1 MTLKINDL
9 ISEKEN
15 EMAEKIRDYAKLA
28 QDIIELTGGEDN
40 ISSVTH
46 CATRLRLVLN
56 HTPEDANKKIS
67 ALPGVV
73 SVVEKGGQFQV
84 VIGTHVT
91 DVYTAVADQI
101 HLDSKASGGMA
112 APKQSI
118 LTRVIGAMSGCMSPC
133 IYLMAACGLL
143 QGILIILSALFP
155 SFTATGTYEVLNFM
169 SWTPFTFLPVLI
181 AVAGSK
187 YFHCNTYIALL
198 CCCALVNPAWGE
210 IAARIADGESVRFL
224 IFELAETTYT
234 SSFLPPII
242 VVAVLAYLERFF
254 NKVLP
259 DVLKAV
265 FTPLLC
271 FLIMV
276 PATLIVLGPVTS
288 AAAHWI
294 ADAYGIFYDALPQ
307 LAALV
312 FGGLWECLV
321 IFGVHWTF
329 TPIVLADYEF
339 YGQCALQNMFAI
351 AACCQ
356 MAACFAIWFK
366 SRNKKTRMTAMSA
379 GITGIF
385 GITEPAVYGVTLP
398 LKKPFICACIGGG
411 VGSMIAS
418 FFNSCYFAYSGLAG
432 VLTIPNAYNAD
443 NPSSIYGAVLGT
455 LGGIIL
461 TFVLVMITGFR
472 EEPEEAAEYKET
484 TENHV
489 PQNSVSPQENG
500 NTMMQDTTIYAPLEG
515 ECMPLASVNDP
526 TFAQGV
532 LGEGIAI
539 RPSGGSLYSPVD
551 GTVSLLAE
559 TGHAVGLLAENET
572 ELLIH
577 VGLDTVTL
585 EGKPFQ
591 AKVVEGA
598 KVHKG
603 DLLMEINWDMIQ
615 AAGLEAVT
623 PVLVTGMDN
632 PEKLEILKDNGAAK
646 VGDPIIKITY

>member
-1 MTLKINDL
+1 
-9 ISEKEN
+9 
-15 EMAEKIRDYAKLA
+15 MAEKIRDYTKLA
-28 QDIIELTGGEDN
+28 QDIIELTGGEEN

-46 CATRLRLVLN
+46 CATRLRLVLVN
-56 HTPEDANKKIS
+56 TPKEANKKIS

-91 DVYTAVADQI
+91 DVYAAVSENL
-101 HLDSKASGGMA
+101 HLDTKTAGGTA
-112 APKQSI
+112 APRQSI
-118 LTRVIGAMSGCMSPC
+118 FAKVIAAMSGCMSPC

-143 QGILIILSALFP
+143 QGILIILAALFP
-155 SFTATGTYEVLNFM
+155 SFSETGTYKVLNFM

-198 CCCALVNPAWGE
+198 CCCALVNPSWGE

-242 VVAVLAYLERFF
+242 LVAVLACLERWF
-254 NKVLP
+254 NQVLP
-259 DVLKAV
+259 DILKAV

-294 ADAYGIFYDALPQ
+294 ADIYGIFYDAVPQ
-307 LAALV
+307 LAALI

-356 MAACFAIWFK
+356 MAACFAIWIK
-366 SRNKKTRMTAMSA
+366 SRNKRTKMTALSS

-398 LKKPFICACIGGG
+398 LKRPFICACIGGG
-411 VGSMIAS
+411 IGSMIAS
-418 FFNSCYFAYSGLAG
+418 FFHSYYYAYSGLAG
-432 VLTIPNAYNAD
+432 VLTIPNAYHAG

-455 LGGIIL
+455 LGGMVL
-461 TFVLVMITGFR
+461 TFVFVMVTGFQ
-472 EEPEEAAEYKET
+472 EEPEEPSSEEPEERSGKSAEEKPQSSRSVLEHRR
-484 TENHV
+484 TED
-489 PQNSVSPQENG
+489 QKL
-500 NTMMQDTTIYAPLEG
+500 TICAPLNG
-515 ECMPLASVNDP
+515 ECMPLSSVNDP

-532 LGEGIAI
+532 LGQGIAI
-539 RPSGGSLYSPVD
+539 RPTGGNLYAPAD
-551 GTVSLLAE
+551 GTVVLLAE
-559 TGHAVGLLAENET
+559 TGHAVGLLTENGT

-585 EGKPFQ
+585 EGKPFRV
-591 AKVVEGA
+591 KISEGA
-598 KVHKG
+598 QVQKG
-603 DLLMEINWDMIQ
+603 DLLMEVEWDLIR
-615 AAGLEAVT
+615 AAGLETVT
-623 PVLVTGMDN
+623 PVLVTGM
-632 PEKLEILKDNGAAK
+632 EESARLRICADNGAVKA
-646 VGDPIIKITY
+646 GDPIMEIEQ

>member
-1 MTLKINDL
+1 
-9 ISEKEN
+9 
-15 EMAEKIRDYAKLA
+15 MAEKIRDYAKLA
-28 QDIIELTGGEDN
+28 QDIIVLTGGEDN

-91 DVYTAVADQI
+91 DVYAAVAEQM
-101 HLDSKASGGMA
+101 HLDSRASGEMA

-118 LTRVIGAMSGCMSPC
+118 FTKVIGAMSGCMSPC

-143 QGILIILSALFP
+143 QGILIILSALLP

-187 YFHCNTYIALL
+187 YFHCNTYIAML

-210 IAARIADGESVRFL
+210 IAARIAGGESVRFL

-259 DVLKAV
+259 DMLKAV

-271 FLIMV
+271 FLVMV

-312 FGGLWECLV
+312 FGSLWECLV

-356 MAACFAIWFK
+356 MTACFAIWFR
-366 SRNKKTRMTAMSA
+366 SRNRKTKMTAISA

-418 FFNSCYFAYSGLAG
+418 FFNSYYYAYSGLAG
-432 VLTIPNAYNAD
+432 MLTIPNAYNAD
-443 NPSSIYGAVLGT
+443 NPTSIYGAVLGT

-461 TFVLVMITGFR
+461 TFVLVMITGFH
-472 EEPEEAAEYKET
+472 EEPEENESAE
-484 TENHV
+484 V
-489 PQNSVSPQENG
+489 QNLTVC
-500 NTMMQDTTIYAPLEG
+500 APLDG
-515 ECMPLASVNDP
+515 ECIPLDSVNDP
-526 TFAQGV
+526 TFAQGA
-532 LGEGIAI
+532 LGAGIAI
-539 RPSGGSLYSPVD
+539 CPSGGSLYSPVD
-551 GTVSLLAE
+551 GTVRLLAD
-559 TGHAVGLLAENET
+559 TGHAVGLLAENGT

-585 EGKPFQ
+585 EGKPFH
-591 AKVVEGA
+591 AKASEGA

-603 DLLMEINWDMIQ
+603 DLLMEIDWDMIQ
-615 AAGLEAVT
+615 AAGLEIVT
-623 PVLVTGMDN
+623 PVLVTGMED
-632 PEKLEILKDNGAAK
+632 PLKLEIIKDNGAVKAGEP
-646 VGDPIIKITY
+646 VMKITY

>member
-1 MTLKINDL
+1 
-9 ISEKEN
+9 
-15 EMAEKIRDYAKLA
+15 MADKIRDYTKLA
-28 QDIIELTGGEDN
+28 QDIIELTGGEEN

-46 CATRLRLVLN
+46 CATRLRLVLAN
-56 HTPEDANKKIS
+56 TPEEANKKIS

-91 DVYTAVADQI
+91 DVYAAVAQQLN
-101 HLDSKASGGMA
+101 LDSKTSEETA
-112 APKQSI
+112 APKQGI
-118 LTRVIGAMSGCMSPC
+118 FARVIAAMSGCMSPC

-143 QGILIILSALFP
+143 QGILIIVTAVFP
-155 SFTATGTYEVLNFM
+155 SFLETGTYEVLNFM

-198 CCCALVNPAWGE
+198 CCCALVNPSWGE

-224 IFELAETTYT
+224 IFRLAETTYT

-242 VVAVLAYLERFF
+242 LVAVLAYLERWL
-254 NKVLP
+254 NKMLP
-259 DVLKAV
+259 DILKAV

-276 PATLIVLGPVTS
+276 PATLIILGPVTS
-288 AAAHWI
+288 AAAHGI
-294 ADAYGIFYDALPQ
+294 ADAYGIFYNALPQ

-329 TPIVLADYEF
+329 TPIILADYEF

-356 MAACFAIWFK
+356 MAACFAIWIK
-366 SRNKKTRMTAMSA
+366 SRNKNLKMTAFSS
-379 GITGIF
+379 GVTGIF

-411 VGSMIAS
+411 IGSMIAS
-418 FFNSCYFAYSGLAG
+418 FFHSYYYAYSGLAG

-455 LGGIIL
+455 LGGMLL
-461 TFVLVMITGFR
+461 TFVLIMITGFDDKPEKT
-472 EEPEEAAEYKET
+472 EESD
-484 TENHV
+484 N
-489 PQNSVSPQENG
+489 QPQEKEAV
-500 NTMMQDTTIYAPLEG
+500 NTKELTIYAPLDG
-515 ECMPLASVNDP
+515 ECMPLASVNDE
-526 TFAQGV
+526 TFAQGI
-532 LGEGIAI
+532 LGQGIAI
-539 RPSGGSLYSPVD
+539 QPSGGKLYAPID
-551 GTVSLLAE
+551 GKIVVLAE
-559 TGHAVGLLAENET
+559 TGHAIGLLADNGT
-572 ELLIH
+572 ELLMH

-585 EGKPFQ
+585 EGKPFR
-591 AKVVEGA
+591 AKVSVGDR
-598 KVHKG
+598 VHQG
-603 DLLMEINWDMIQ
+603 DVLMEIDWDMIQ
-615 AAGLEAVT
+615 AAGLESVT
-623 PVLVTGMDN
+623 PILITEADDSLKLHINSETGTV
-632 PEKLEILKDNGAAK
+632 KNGQ
-646 VGDPIIKITY
+646 PIMEMKE